1 MNARDALLAP
11 AICDNLR
18 RSRAYRIA
26 APQRLARRQSVE
38 SLKLEQVT
46 LTTREQIK
54 QVAQRLLVLDGY
66 PSMRL
71 ADVADQL
78 SVTRANVHYHF
89 GSKQALVEEI
99 IDDYMTSLLHR
110 YELIWTTVETSY
122 ADKVRQTI
130 EFNRW
135 RFLQFHD
142 GSLVGSRPWSLLDR
156 MRGDVAHL
164 TESSRA
170 VLSRLARVDGYVTT
184 AVEMAQATG
193 EIGRK
198 VPAESIA
205 LQLAVIIRCA
215 GTITQYWGG
224 FEALERIY
232 LGHLALVHDAYPGS
246 GQADAGQIDQ

>member
-1 MNARDALLAP
+1 LDQAN
-11 AICDNLR
+11 
-18 RSRAYRIA
+18 
-26 APQRLARRQSVE
+26 
-38 SLKLEQVT
+38 

-54 QVAQRLLVLDGY
+54 QVAQRLLVLHGY

-71 ADVADQL
+71 ADVADEL

-89 GSKQALVEEI
+89 GSKQALVAEI
-99 IDDYMTSLLHR
+99 IDDYMTSLLRR
-110 YELIWTTVETSY
+110 YELIWTSVETSY

-135 RFLQFHD
+135 RFVQFHE

-156 MRGDVAHL
+156 MRSDVAHL
-164 TESSRA
+164 TDSSRA

-184 AVEMAQATG
+184 AVKMAQATG

-198 VPAESIA
+198 APAESIA
-205 LQLAVIIRCA
+205 VQLSVIISCA

-224 FEALERIY
+224 FEPLERIY
-232 LGHLALVHDAYPGS
+232 LGHLSLVRDAYPGT
-246 GQADAGQIDQ
+246 GQANVGPLDFCAQSNTR